1 MFYKALKYLFLIS
14 LVCFANKTYSQWSS
28 VGGGMNSNV
37 YAMTVD
43 TVNNE
48 LYVGGWFTTAG
59 GIPAGHIAKWD
70 GTNWY
75 EIGGGIGDDFSTAVS
90 CLSFFNGNLYVGG
103 LFDSVG
109 GVEVNNIAMWD
120 GVSWSNVGDGF
131 NRPVYSIVNHNGDLY
146 AVGEFDSSGTNAV
159 NNIAKWDGSN
169 WVDVGGGTDY
179 SILTACSFNN
189 ELYIGGAFI
198 YAGGVFSNGI
208 AKWDGTSWSS
218 VGGVGFNN
226 WIRKVYVYN
235 DTLYLGGDF
244 TSTLNGVQVKHIT
257 KLVANSWQVLPYPTG
272 SGIYNTIRDFI
283 DFNGELYVTGRF
295 TSVPY
300 IGKFNG
306 TNYYSL
312 GSGLTYTGECLEVY
326 NNELYV
332 GGYFSSAVGVANTAG
347 IAKWNP
353 TVGVF
358 ENISTS
364 ITVGPNPF
372 SNYTIFQLPS
382 SKKSERN
389 LLVYDLLG
397 NLVRE
402 VQIGFETEYRFNR
415 ENLVAGVYLYRI
427 VDEYGSIEINGKLVI
442 VD

>member
-1 MFYKALKYLFLIS
+1 MFYQALKYLFVIAF
-14 LVCFANKTYSQWSS
+14 VCYSNKTYSQWSS

-70 GTNWY
+70 GTNWF
-75 EIGGGIGDDFSTAVS
+75 EIGGGIGDDFSTTVS

-103 LFDSVG
+103 LFDSIG
-109 GVEVNNIAMWD
+109 GVEVNNIAKWD

-131 NRPVYSIVNHNGDLY
+131 NRPVYSIVDHNGDLY

-159 NNIAKWDGSN
+159 NNIAKWDGAN
-169 WVDVGGGTDY
+169 WVDVGGGADY

-208 AKWDGTSWSS
+208 AKWDGTSWTS

-226 WIRKVYVYN
+226 WVRKVYVYN

-244 TSTLNGVQVKHIT
+244 TSTLNGFQVKHIT
-257 KLVANSWQVLPYPTG
+257 KLVANSWQILTYPTG
-272 SGIYNTIRDFI
+272 GGIYNTIRDFI

-300 IGKFNG
+300 IGKFDG
-306 TNYYSL
+306 TNYQSL
-312 GSGLTYTGECLEVY
+312 GSGLSYTGECLAIY

-332 GGYFSSAVGVANTAG
+332 GGYFSSAVGVANTSG

-353 TVGVF
+353 VVGEF
-358 ENISTS
+358 EIISPA
-364 ITVGPNPF
+364 IAIGPNPF

-382 SKKSERN
+382 SKKAERN

-402 VQIGFETEYRFNR
+402 EQMGFETNYRFNR

-427 VDEYGSIEINGKLVI
+427 VNANKSIIFNGKLVI